1 MPSKVTKL
9 MFNGHLQ
16 KRTPSLK
23 HPPNTCFKNSII
35 PEKTASRGP
44 KPPMASQM
52 WLGNLTW

>member
-1 MPSKVTKL
+1 